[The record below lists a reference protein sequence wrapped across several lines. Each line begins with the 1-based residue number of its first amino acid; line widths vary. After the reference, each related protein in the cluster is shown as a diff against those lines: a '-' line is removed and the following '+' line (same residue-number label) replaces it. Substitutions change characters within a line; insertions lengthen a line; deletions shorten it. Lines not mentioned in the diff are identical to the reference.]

1 MIRMEHCDRWM
12 SVTIQKD
19 GQIVSRGGVRTSV
32 VIVMYEIVMKQS
44 LHQVKKTKKA
54 LIFCL
59 FFSDIFLS

>member
-19 GQIVSRGGVRTSV
+19 GQIVSCGGVRTSV